1 MNKNTLVLTTLLI
14 ALMALAILPVQ
25 GFHHPSTTDDLLYER
40 YGPRADQVLMKIYG
54 DYASEYLAFQAQEID
69 LMDWPLAA
77 GDYNWLETNDP
88 THEFYNAVGYA
99 DFGGWEVDI
108 NNQQYPTDL
117 LSVRQALSYLVDK
130 RYFINTYIGST
141 VAVKADSPTE
151 HLSAWYN
158 PYCDDLYNQAPR
170 TTVLPFPDDLI
181 DFQAARNLLHDDL
194 GACIYPCPV
203 CGSTDHCSWLWPA
216 KPVDPHGYV
225 NRAGALLVFAR
236 SEDPNRANLGAF
248 LKSTLEVD
256 LPNAQMALG
265 YPPNERCMIHVDL
278 YTVPRAECKR
288 EAMGEYRYHL
298 YTGGWGLTRD
308 PDNLAFCYG
317 TDQVWKPIYYAPN
330 YPCYTNPLFDEAW
343 DNAEMQAT
351 AAEAVP
357 YVFECQKIIMD
368 DAAIIPVW
376 LTAGYKAYLS
386 KWDGVVSMAG
396 RGPHNFWTLLNA
408 RLRTGAGTGDTIRYG
423 FMNDIASLSPIHAS
437 WVWDWYTME
446 NIYDSL
452 ISFNPYNVAEDI
464 PWMASW
470 EIGTWDGDTKTK
482 LTFHLRDDIV
492 WQDVPYKADRK
503 YAQQVGPFTGVPV
516 TTKDVA
522 FTMISIRDNL
532 DAWNQF
538 LVADVGKVE
547 MNNAVLGV
555 ADGGQMLRPYD
566 NAPMD
571 VYGLSS
577 VPKQDIVIYYNILSP
592 WITLHWAGGLVILP
606 YHIWYWVPWWDYD
619 ADGSIDTWLYDPEI
633 EDTLYGSGPYI
644 FDHRIPGVEILLKA
658 YKVGTTY
665 HYIASTGEYMASYG
679 AYEYS
684 TRVGTGMPPGFDDV
698 PMNITTSTISL
709 TKYDVQLPSY
719 ISMQIPGVPGG
730 KLVYG
735 KLYTDSTL
743 FQAGYFKATL
753 LGDVG
758 NSAVKPFAADGK
770 VDAKDLYFFGSNVAM
785 GAVAGT
791 AKWRN
796 NNGWNVDSVGT
807 SPTAMPN
814 GIVDFRDLLQA
825 SRRYGCALGVTK
837 LDSASIIGNT
847 INVLHIDGFRIG
859 GTIVVDAMGANPETR
874 TITAITLSTGYAT
887 FTLNTALA
895 YTHAV
900 LAFVTG

>member
-1 MNKNTLVLTTLLI
+1 
-14 ALMALAILPVQ
+14 
-25 GFHHPSTTDDLLYER
+25 
-40 YGPRADQVLMKIYG
+40 
-54 DYASEYLAFQAQEID
+54 
-69 LMDWPLAA
+69 
-77 GDYNWLETNDP
+77 
-88 THEFYNAVGYA
+88 
-99 DFGGWEVDI
+99 
-108 NNQQYPTDL
+108 
-117 LSVRQALSYLVDK
+117 
-130 RYFINTYIGST
+130 
-141 VAVKADSPTE
+141 
-151 HLSAWYN
+151 
-158 PYCDDLYNQAPR
+158 
-170 TTVLPFPDDLI
+170 
-181 DFQAARNLLHDDL
+181 
-194 GACIYPCPV
+194 
-203 CGSTDHCSWLWPA
+203 
-216 KPVDPHGYV
+216 
-225 NRAGALLVFAR
+225 
-236 SEDPNRANLGAF
+236 
-248 LKSTLEVD
+248 
-256 LPNAQMALG
+256 
-265 YPPNERCMIHVDL
+265 
-278 YTVPRAECKR
+278 
-288 EAMGEYRYHL
+288 
-298 YTGGWGLTRD
+298 
-308 PDNLAFCYG
+308 
-317 TDQVWKPIYYAPN
+317 
-330 YPCYTNPLFDEAW
+330 
-343 DNAEMQAT
+343 
-351 AAEAVP
+351 
-357 YVFECQKIIMD
+357 
-368 DAAIIPVW
+368 
-376 LTAGYKAYLS
+376 
-386 KWDGVVSMAG
+386 
-396 RGPHNFWTLLNA
+396 
-408 RLRTGAGTGDTIRYG
+408 
-423 FMNDIASLSPIHAS
+423 
-437 WVWDWYTME
+437 
-446 NIYDSL
+446 
-452 ISFNPYNVAEDI
+452 
-464 PWMASW
+464 
-470 EIGTWDGDTKTK
+470 
-482 LTFHLRDDIV
+482 
-492 WQDVPYKADRK
+492 
-503 YAQQVGPFTGVPV
+503 
-516 TTKDVA
+516 
-522 FTMISIRDNL
+522 
-532 DAWNQF
+532 
-538 LVADVGKVE
+538 
-547 MNNAVLGV
+547 
-555 ADGGQMLRPYD
+555 
-566 NAPMD
+566 
-571 VYGLSS
+571 
-577 VPKQDIVIYYNILSP
+577 
-592 WITLHWAGGLVILP
+592 LP